1 MLFFGTAELKLAGAL
16 GIEPRLTE
24 SKSVV
29 LPLHN
34 APTKRFSR
42 AQLSSWED
50 SLDCL
55 DKASLYNRHRRLRC
69 HTANQNCTRL
79 AGLEPCVYLEIW

>member
-1 MLFFGTAELKLAGAL
+1 
-16 GIEPRLTE
+16 
-24 SKSVV
+24 
-29 LPLHN
+29 
-34 APTKRFSR
+34 
-42 AQLSSWED
+42 
-50 SLDCL
+50 LDCL

>member
-1 MLFFGTAELKLAGAL
+1 MLAEPILKLAGAL

-34 APTKRFSR
+34 APIKLVEDRRIELLLHACKTHVLP
-42 AQLSSWED
+42 LSLIPRKKHNID
-50 SLDCL
+50 ALL
-55 DKASLYNRHRRLRC
+55 LGRLGLRLLYC
-69 HTANQNCTRL
+69 F
-79 AGLEPCVYLEIW
+79 V

>member
-1 MLFFGTAELKLAGAL
+1 MAGAL

-34 APTKRFSR
+34 APTIKQDSIFWLFFKKRFLMFAVAILNLVPR
-42 AQLSSWED
+42 TRIELVITTYQEAVIPFNYPGIFGGLWG
-50 SLDCL
+50 
-55 DKASLYNRHRRLRC
+55 NR
-69 HTANQNCTRL
+69 TPVS
-79 AGLEPCVYLEIW
+79 G